1 MYVVSGEHKTKDCCE
16 PEARLFGLEMS
27 HARVPVRT
35 GAVMCG
41 HVRAAAFMHAG
52 LMRPSGVLQAFL
64 CVLMRS
70 YRPKNISYPR
80 LY

>member
-27 HARVPVRT
+27 HARVPVWT

-41 HVRAAAFMHAG
+41 LVHAAALMHAS
-52 LMRPSGVLQAFL
+52 LMRPSSVLQAFL

-70 YRPKNISYPR
+70 YRPKNISYHQKS
-80 LY
+80 